1 MFFGPRD
8 PPQNLPVCPSIGQ
21 GLTGDSPWGK
31 CAQSSSLRMTPKG
44 INYTIT
50 DYSREAWHSFLQETP
65 MAILEVQ
72 RETRRPLVVP
82 LRDMGPPPNEVQEH
96 HKVIPQTILQ
106 SPEGRIHSDLW
117 KLYAA
122 FDKMYTNDSFS
133 FPDYSLSPV
142 LQLRACVPPPYYLIV
157 GDGAITPVKEDGHQL
172 YRLTCPACVLTNCLL
187 VEGPSRSEMKI
198 YLVLQ
203 PPYWMLP
210 VNVTGPWYPN
220 YGIQLALEISKR
232 LHRTRRFL
240 GLLVAGLIATVTVI
254 ASATVSVISLHE
266 SAQTAS
272 HVNELAHNISKVLA
286 TQERID
292 RKLEAQLE
300 ALQEALIYLGD
311 QFAVLRTRFSLI
323 CHDAYKHI
331 CVTPLE
337 YTNMTW
343 GQVRR
348 HLQGVWHDANTSLD
362 LLQLQEEINAIA
374 SSSLSFP
381 DPGDLAGTILHQ
393 LNGLNPFNILQH
405 SLWIFIEIV
414 SVISVILMLLC
425 CFWRWGLTA
434 FTTYQARMHMLQLQT
449 IGGNVGG
456 QTPEPG

>member
-1 MFFGPRD
+1 
-8 PPQNLPVCPSIGQ
+8 
-21 GLTGDSPWGK
+21 
-31 CAQSSSLRMTPKG
+31 
-44 INYTIT
+44 
-50 DYSREAWHSFLQETP
+50 

-72 RETRRPLVVP
+72 RETRRPLVAP
-82 LRDMGPPPNEVQEH
+82 LRDMGPPPNKVQVH
-96 HKVIPQTILQ
+96 HKIIPQTTLQ

-117 KLYAA
+117 KLYAT
-122 FDKMYTNDSFS
+122 FDKIYTNDSFS
-133 FPDYSLSPV
+133 FPEYYVSPV

-172 YRLTCPACVLTNCLL
+172 YRLTCPAC
-187 VEGPSRSEMKI
+187 E
-198 YLVLQ
+198 
-203 PPYWMLP
+203 
-210 VNVTGPWYPN
+210 
-220 YGIQLALEISKR
+220 R
-232 LHRTRRFL
+232 LRRTKRFL
-240 GLLVAGLIATVTVI
+240 GLLIAGLIAVVTVI
-254 ASATVSVISLHE
+254 ASATVSVISLCE

-272 HVNELAHNISKVLA
+272 HVNELAHNVSKVFA

-300 ALQEALIYLGD
+300 ALQETLMYLGD
-311 QFAVLRTRFSLI
+311 QFAVLRTRLSLI

-348 HLQGVWHDANTSLD
+348 HLQGIWHDANTSLD
-362 LLQLQEEINAIA
+362 LLQLQEEINAVA

-381 DPGDLAGTILHQ
+381 DPGDLTGTILHQ
-393 LNGLNPFNILQH
+393 LNGFNLFNILQH
-405 SLWIFIEIV
+405 SFWIFIGIV
-414 SVISVILMLLC
+414 SIISVILVLLC

-449 IGGNVGG
+449 IGGHVGG
-456 QTPEPG
+456 RAPVPG

>member
-1 MFFGPRD
+1 MTTRIMVVQVKNLPLGPRGLEWEPCELTVFQCSKTD
-8 PPQNLPVCPSIGQ
+8 TRMSEEHCIPPGPLIWCLLRRWQQVEPEQ
-21 GLTGDSPWGK
+21 GP
-31 CAQSSSLRMTPKG
+31 
-44 INYTIT
+44 
-50 DYSREAWHSFLQETP
+50 ET
-65 MAILEVQ
+65 
-72 RETRRPLVVP
+72 TRRKAKAD
-82 LRDMGPPPNEVQEH
+82 RTASN
-96 HKVIPQTILQ
+96 
-106 SPEGRIHSDLW
+106 S
-117 KLYAA
+117 
-122 FDKMYTNDSFS
+122 
-133 FPDYSLSPV
+133 V

-157 GDGAITPVKEDGHQL
+157 GDGTITPVKEDRHQL
-172 YRLTCPACVLTNCLL
+172 YRLTCPACVLTNCLP
-187 VEGPSRSEMKI
+187 VDGPSRSEMKV

-220 YGIQLALEISKR
+220 YGMQLALEISKR
-232 LHRTRRFL
+232 LCRTRRFL
-240 GLLVAGLIATVTVI
+240 GLLIAGLIAAVTVI

-272 HVNELAHNISKVLA
+272 HVNELAHNVSKVFA

-311 QFAVLRTRFSLI
+311 QFAVLRTRLSII

-348 HLQGVWHDANTSLD
+348 HLQGVWHDTNTSLD

-393 LNGLNPFNILQH
+393 LNGFNPFNILQH
-405 SLWIFIEIV
+405 SF
-414 SVISVILMLLC
+414 
-425 CFWRWGLTA
+425 
-434 FTTYQARMHMLQLQT
+434 
-449 IGGNVGG
+449 
-456 QTPEPG
+456 